1 MNRLP
6 GRIAVERE
14 LAHFDAKVGGTVDY
28 QTTKM
33 DFADYLK
40 QGGQTARHRGLWR
53 LLRALKQDGDL
64 YRMKAV

>member
-40 QGGQTARHRGLWR
+40 QGGQTARHRELWR
-53 LLRALKQDGDL
+53 LLRS
-64 YRMKAV
+64 